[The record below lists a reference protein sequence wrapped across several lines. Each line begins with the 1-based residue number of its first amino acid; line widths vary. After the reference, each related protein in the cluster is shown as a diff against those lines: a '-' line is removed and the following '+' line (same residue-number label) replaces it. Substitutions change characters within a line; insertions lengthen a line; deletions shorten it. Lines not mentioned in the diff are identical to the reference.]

1 MRCIGKGLE
10 AAKTLCAVLD
20 LPPPPAIFQN
30 YSSMLNRAIKEISI
44 ASMMNA
50 AKETVEI
57 NGSTDIA
64 VAVDGPWQRRGH
76 TSLSSVVTATSVAT
90 GKVID
95 VECLTK
101 YCSKCKLKVGAHICY
116 ANYAGPSGGMEAKG
130 AVDIFWRS
138 EHAHSARYVGF
149 LGDGDSKAHL
159 AVNEAKPYENGSKT
173 TEALNEWKGKKLS
186 DGKALSGKGRLTGT
200 EIDNIQRYYGLA
212 IRNNCHDLR
221 SMRKAV
227 WATYFHKLSTDET
240 PQHGLCPAGADSW
253 CRYRRAEAS
262 GEVYE
267 YKHSL
272 PETVMNLMK
281 PIFRELSD
289 ENLLKKCLHGRT
301 QNANESFNNLIWTRV
316 PKTVFVGLDTLKI
329 GVRDAVLSFNEG
341 AISRVN
347 VLENI
352 DIGCGWNMRTALLKI
367 DKQRVQKA
375 EVEASN
381 ISKSSKFN
389 FHLSPS
395 SFYDISP
402 LLKQHRY
409 EDYLQKERE
418 REKLRRT
425 KKLSRKELTAHMD
438 LELMSKALSQQTKCK
453 YCECD
458 SLSIQED
465 IKKRKELAR
474 SLVIVCAVC
483 RKEGTFQTSKVTA
496 SGYENLF
503 LKITPVTVE
512 LTITKE
518 DRVKKRNE
526 KRKREEET
534 EEGQNHYAPGMF

>member
-1 MRCIGKGLE
+1 MYGMRCIGKGLE

-30 YSSMLNRAIKEISI
+30 YSSMLNRAIKEIST

-76 TSLSSVVTATSVAT
+76 TSLSGVVTATSVAT

-101 YCSKCKLKVGAHICY
+101 YCSKCKLKVGAHICH

-130 AVDIFWRS
+130 AVDIFCRS
-138 EHAHSARYVGF
+138 EHARSARYVEF

-159 AVNEAKPYENGSKT
+159 AVNEAKPYGDIKIEKAECIGHIQKRMG
-173 TEALNEWKGKKLS
+173 ARLRRLVNEWKGKKIS

-212 IRNNCHDLR
+212 IRNNCHDLS

-253 CRYRRAEAS
+253 CRYRRAEVS

-267 YKHSL
+267 HKHSL

-281 PIFRELSD
+281 PIFRDLSD
-289 ENLLKKCLHGRT
+289 ENLLRKCLHGRT

-352 DIGCGWNMRTALLKI
+352 DVGCGRNMRTALLKI

-381 ISKSSKFN
+381 I
-389 FHLSPS
+389 
-395 SFYDISP
+395 
-402 LLKQHRY
+402 
-409 EDYLQKERE
+409 
-418 REKLRRT
+418 
-425 KKLSRKELTAHMD
+425 
-438 LELMSKALSQQTKCK
+438 
-453 YCECD
+453 
-458 SLSIQED
+458 
-465 IKKRKELAR
+465 
-474 SLVIVCAVC
+474 
-483 RKEGTFQTSKVTA
+483 
-496 SGYENLF
+496 
-503 LKITPVTVE
+503 
-512 LTITKE
+512 TKE
-518 DRVKKRNE
+518 ARVKKRNE